1 MSRDVGQALPPANPE
16 FTNAWQA
23 LPPARHFDR
32 IATRY
37 DALWTDTA
45 IGRAQRNQVWREI
58 DGLFHAGDR
67 ILDIG
72 CGTGE
77 DAAHFAA
84 RGVHVY
90 ATDASPAM
98 VRVARERGVTATVC
112 SAEELGRIGKSFD
125 GAISNF
131 GALNCVGN
139 LPAVAVSL
147 ASLVRPGGYL
157 AICLMGRFC
166 AWETLYYSVCLQ
178 WSKAWRRWRGARYHE
193 ILIHYPTVA
202 EVRAAFGPDF
212 ELRRWTGIGLLVPPS
227 YVKLPAALVRILAA
241 CDRILAHL
249 PPLRGL
255 ADHRLFLLVRK

>member
-16 FTNAWQA
+16 FTNVWQA
-23 LPPARHFDR
+23 KAPAPPFDC

-45 IGRAQRNQVWREI
+45 IGRAQRNLVWHTI
-58 DGLFHAGDR
+58 DGLFHTGDR

-98 VRVARERGVTATVC
+98 VQVARERGVTATVC
-112 SAEELGRIGKSFD
+112 NAEELGRIGWSFD

-131 GALNCVGN
+131 GALNCVAN

-147 ASLVRPGGYL
+147 AALVRPGGSV
-157 AICLMGRFC
+157 AICLLGRFC
-166 AWETLYYSVCLQ
+166 AWETLYYSACLQ
-178 WSKAWRRWRGARYHE
+178 WNKTFRRLRSARYHE
-193 ILIHYPTVA
+193 ILIQYPTVA
-202 EVRAAFGPDF
+202 EVRAAFAPDF

-241 CDRILAHL
+241 CDRILARL
-249 PPLRGL
+249 PLLRGM

>member
-1 MSRDVGQALPPANPE
+1 MSDVGQALPPANPE

-23 LPPARHFDR
+23 KAPASPFDR

-37 DALWTDTA
+37 DALWTTTA
-45 IGRAQRNQVWREI
+45 IGRAQRNLVWREI
-58 DGLFHAGDR
+58 DGLFHPGDR

-77 DAAHFAA
+77 DAAHFTA

-98 VRVARERGVTATVC
+98 VRVARERDVTATVC

-131 GALNCVGN
+131 GALNCVED
-139 LPAVAVSL
+139 LPAVARSL
-147 ASLVRPGGYL
+147 SDLIRPGGHV

-166 AWETLYYSVCLQ
+166 AWETLYYAVRLQ
-178 WSKAWRRWRGARYHE
+178 WSKACRRWRGARYQG
-193 ILIHYPTVA
+193 ITVHYPTA
-202 EVRAAFGPDF
+202 SQIHAAFQYDF
-212 ELRRWTGIGLLVPPS
+212 ELRHWTGIGLLVPPS
-227 YVKLPAALVRILAA
+227 YVRLPTPLVRLLAA
-241 CDRILAHL
+241 SDRLLARL
-249 PPLRGL
+249 PLLRAL

>member
-1 MSRDVGQALPPANPE
+1 MNTASVFERM
-16 FTNAWQA
+16 
-23 LPPARHFDR
+23 
-32 IATRY
+32 ATRY
-37 DALWTDTA
+37 DALWTNTA
-45 IGRAQRNQVWREI
+45 IGRAQRNLVWREI
-58 DGLFHAGDR
+58 DSLFHPGER
-67 ILDIG
+67 VLDIG

-77 DAAHFAA
+77 DAEHFAA

-98 VRVARERGVTATVC
+98 VQVARVRGITATVC
-112 SAEELGRIGKSFD
+112 GAEEIGRIGKSFD

-147 ASLVRPGGYL
+147 AALVRPGGYL

-193 ILIHYPTVA
+193 LLIHYPSVA
-202 EVRAAFGPDF
+202 EIRTAFGPDF

-227 YVKLPAALVRILAA
+227 YVKLPAVLVRVLAA
-241 CDRILAHL
+241 CDRMLAHL
-249 PPLRGL
+249 PLVRAL

>member
-1 MSRDVGQALPPANPE
+1 MSSTIV
-16 FTNAWQA
+16 
-23 LPPARHFDR
+23 FDR

-45 IGRAQRNQVWREI
+45 IGRAQRNLVWREI
-58 DGLFHAGDR
+58 DSLFHRGER

-77 DAAHFAA
+77 DSAHFTA

-98 VRVARERGVTATVC
+98 VQVARERGVTATVC
-112 SAEELGRIGKSFD
+112 SAEELGRIGRSFD

-139 LPAVAVSL
+139 LPFVAVSL
-147 ASLVRPGGYL
+147 ATLVRPGGRV
-157 AICLMGRFC
+157 AICLLGPLC
-166 AWETLYYSVCLQ
+166 AWETVYYAARFE
-178 WSKAWRRWRGARYHE
+178 WRKACRRWRDARYRE
-193 ILIHYPTVA
+193 MLIHYPTAA
-202 EVRAAFGPDF
+202 EIRRAFAPDF
-212 ELRRWTGIGLLVPPS
+212 EVRRWTGIGLLVPPS
-227 YVKLPAALVRILAA
+227 YVKMPAPLVRLLAA
-241 CDRILAHL
+241 CDRVLARL
-249 PPLRGL
+249 PLLRGM

>member
-1 MSRDVGQALPPANPE
+1 MNSTIV
-16 FTNAWQA
+16 
-23 LPPARHFDR
+23 FDH

-37 DALWTDTA
+37 DALWTTTA
-45 IGRAQRNQVWREI
+45 IGRAQRNLVWHEI
-58 DGLFHAGDR
+58 NKLFHPGER

-90 ATDASPAM
+90 ATDVSPAM

-112 SAEELGRIGKSFD
+112 GAEELGRIGRSFD

-147 ASLVRPGGYL
+147 APLVRPGGHV
-157 AICLMGRFC
+157 AICLLGRFC
-166 AWETLYYSVCLQ
+166 AWETLYYAVRFE
-178 WSKAWRRWRGARYHE
+178 WRKAFRRWHGARYHD
-193 ILIHYPTVA
+193 LPIHYPTVA
-202 EVRAAFGPDF
+202 QIRTAFGPDF
-212 ELRRWTGIGLLVPPS
+212 ELRHWTGIGLLVPPS
-227 YVKLPAALVRILAA
+227 YVNLPSALVRALSA
-241 CDRILAHL
+241 CDRFLASL
-249 PPLRGL
+249 PVLRAL
-255 ADHRLFLLVRK
+255 ADHRLLLLVRK